1 MYLAGPPE
9 LTRMLS
15 PDFEQ
20 AGFHC
25 RGAAPPQTWLIAAID
40 GSRTARRPCPL
51 SVRPEMTNMTNR
63 DYLDGG

>member
-15 PDFEQ
+15 LDFEQ

-25 RGAAPPQTWLIAAID
+25 RGAAQPQTWLIATID
-40 GSRTARRPCPL
+40 GSRTA
-51 SVRPEMTNMTNR
+51 
-63 DYLDGG
+63 